1 MIIPLANYALQ
12 KSEEARFSDQV
23 RSMNLDELFHC
34 QDSLQAL
41 SDSALVRHLA
51 DFSNYATVI
60 YRKQLDTSWNQKGMA
75 KMDLPKNL
83 EWKNLSGERNAYSA
97 ASSNARQMESA
108 MNNYNFESYEYNFT
122 LRRAKVEIW
131 RKFSQALA
139 CLIMFFIGAPLG
151 ALIRKGGLG
160 TAAIVSVLFFVL
172 YWVIDI
178 SGVKLARDGAA
189 SAFIGTFVSAF
200 VLLPTGLY
208 LTWKAIHDS
217 TLMNAEGLKRGW
229 RMIKS
234 KIMSIFRKTRIVYMG
249 TPEFAVEPLKALLE
263 AKYKVV
269 GVVTVPDKPSGRGQK
284 VNESAVKKF
293 AVEKGL
299 PVLQPEKL
307 KDPEFLGQLAALKG
321 DLFVVVGFRM
331 LPEAVWSMPKLGTF
345 NLHAALLPQYR
356 GAAPINW
363 AVINGESLTGVTTF
377 MIDKNIDTGG
387 IILRQESRVSHTDTA
402 GDVHDRLMGIGADL
416 VVQTVEG
423 LIQGNAETRVQ
434 RSFIQGSELLKP
446 APKLT
451 KELCHID
458 WTDTTENIY
467 NLIRGLSPY
476 PTAYTELVKD
486 GNPTQLKIFFAESD
500 SSIRVPE
507 GTTPGTILS
516 DGKNYLAITTSDGV
530 LSLKDI
536 QLAGKKRMDVKAFLL
551 GFRDPESYSVSRG
564 TSKEE
569 IAKHKPVEDD

>member
-1 MIIPLANYALQ
+1 
-12 KSEEARFSDQV
+12 
-23 RSMNLDELFHC
+23 
-34 QDSLQAL
+34 
-41 SDSALVRHLA
+41 
-51 DFSNYATVI
+51 
-60 YRKQLDTSWNQKGMA
+60 
-75 KMDLPKNL
+75 
-83 EWKNLSGERNAYSA
+83 
-97 ASSNARQMESA
+97 
-108 MNNYNFESYEYNFT
+108 
-122 LRRAKVEIW
+122 
-131 RKFSQALA
+131 
-139 CLIMFFIGAPLG
+139 
-151 ALIRKGGLG
+151 
-160 TAAIVSVLFFVL
+160 
-172 YWVIDI
+172 
-178 SGVKLARDGAA
+178 
-189 SAFIGTFVSAF
+189 
-200 VLLPTGLY
+200 
-208 LTWKAIHDS
+208 
-217 TLMNAEGLKRGW
+217 
-229 RMIKS
+229 
-234 KIMSIFRKTRIVYMG
+234 MG
-249 TPEFAVEPLKALLE
+249 TPEFAVAPLDNLIKHR
-263 AKYKVV
+263 YHIV

-467 NLIRGLSPY
+467 NLI
-476 PTAYTELVKD
+476 
-486 GNPTQLKIFFAESD
+486 
-500 SSIRVPE
+500 
-507 GTTPGTILS
+507 
-516 DGKNYLAITTSDGV
+516 
-530 LSLKDI
+530 
-536 QLAGKKRMDVKAFLL
+536 
-551 GFRDPESYSVSRG
+551 SRRN
-564 TSKEE
+564 
-569 IAKHKPVEDD
+569 II